1 MQRSLEPEI
10 MDGPDIPADVKR
22 KFHADLKLIH
32 RFMDNGSMIIRHL
45 HGERKVM
52 DIGCGDGELLTLVRE
67 KTGAEVQGVDLVDQP
82 EAKVP
87 VIRADATRDRL
98 PHADVAI
105 SSLVI
110 HHLTEQQAIDLIRN
124 VGRSCRRFVILD
136 LVRHQFPLC
145 LFTIFLCPFL
155 SHVGAA
161 DGRQSVRRA
170 FTGPEMNALIQKA
183 LSGTGATF
191 NQWVSRFA
199 ARQVIDINFEA
210 D

>member
-1 MQRSLEPEI
+1 MQRSLKPEI
-10 MDGPDIPADVKR
+10 MDGPDIPAEVKR

-32 RFMDNGSMIIRHL
+32 RFMDNGSMIIRRL

-52 DIGCGDGELLTLVRE
+52 DIGCGDGELLVQVRK
-67 KTGAEVQGVDLVDQP
+67 KTGAEVQGVDLVNQP

-87 VIRADATRDRL
+87 VIRADATRDPL
-98 PHADVAI
+98 PQADVAI

-110 HHLTEQQAIDLIRN
+110 HHLTEQQTVDLIRN

-136 LVRHQFPLC
+136 LVRHPLP
-145 LFTIFLCPFL
+145 LWLYTIFMCPFL
-155 SHVGAA
+155 SKVGAA

-170 FTGPEMNALIQKA
+170 FTGPEMHALVERA
-183 LSGTGATF
+183 LSGTGGATF
-191 NQWVSRFA
+191 DHWVSRFA
-199 ARQVIDINFEA
+199 ARQVIDINFR

>member
-45 HGERKVM
+45 HGARKVM
-52 DIGCGDGELLTLVRE
+52 DIGCGDGQLLTLVRE

-98 PHADVAI
+98 PRADVAI

-136 LVRHQFPLC
+136 LVRHQLPLW
-145 LFTIFLCPFL
+145 LFTIFLCPLL
-155 SHVGAA
+155 SRVGAV

-170 FTGPEMNALIQKA
+170 FTGPEMNALVQKA

-191 NQWVSRFA
+191 NQWVSCFA